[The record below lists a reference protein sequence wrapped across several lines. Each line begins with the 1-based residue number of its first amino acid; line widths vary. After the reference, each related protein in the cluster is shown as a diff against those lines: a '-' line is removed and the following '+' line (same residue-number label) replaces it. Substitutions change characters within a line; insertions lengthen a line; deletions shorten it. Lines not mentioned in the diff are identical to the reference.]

1 MRYRAE
7 IVFVFVPH
15 IFYPYRSPRQYD
27 QRTKIMSFSLNSLN
41 EEQLKPV
48 MQTEGAVLV
57 TAGAGSGKTRLLTHR
72 IAHIIED
79 LGVPPY
85 NVLAITFTNK
95 AANEMRER
103 LNGMMD
109 EDAADIWVFTF
120 HALCVRILRK
130 FIKNLGGYTSS
141 FSIYGEQEKEHCVKR
156 ILKGMQLEEDMTKL
170 VIASISDAKNMG
182 MGPDEYAKVCSWR
195 ENIDVI
201 AKAYFEYEKELRKS
215 NSLDYD
221 DLLNKALYL
230 LKTNDEA
237 RDYYQNK
244 FRYIHVDEFQDTNK
258 VQYDIVKI
266 LAAKHGNV
274 FVVGDEDQSIYGWRG
289 ANFANIFDFQ
299 KDFPNVKTYKL
310 EQNYRSTKNI
320 LALANKIIA
329 NNTERLD
336 KKLWTENADGA
347 DVKYYAARSD
357 GDEADFV
364 VQTIHNLKKT
374 YNYKLSDFAILMRIN
389 ALSRTFEERFM
400 LYGVPHKI
408 YGGFKFYERK
418 EVKDILAYL
427 KIIGNHNDNEAI
439 ARVINFPK
447 RGIGDGTVQQ
457 LLNYAN
463 VNGTTLYDVIFGL
476 DKNEDLPAGVIKKV
490 LPFTNVL
497 QCIDNA
503 YNAYKSG
510 GTLFDL
516 TCYIIRAGGFREFYA
531 ENTEENEARK
541 NNIRELAHG
550 IEQFEQANPSAGLDE
565 YLQQISLYSDL
576 DEMDEAGDCVNI
588 ATIHSAKGLEFK
600 VVFVVGLEDGIFPDS
615 RKAESKGEMEEE
627 RRLMYVA
634 VTRAKER
641 LYLTRA
647 KSRFRFGERKDA
659 MPSEFLRES
668 GFEDEKPKESAYSHY
683 SGRYDS
689 YRGER
694 SYSSYGDSYN
704 REEVPV
710 YSSQPK
716 EKKTVTTK
724 ITAPEKKP
732 QKDLSKFGA
741 GCKVRHKKF
750 GEGTVVSLDAS
761 GEPYVE
767 VEFNGIGKLKL
778 LLAYAPLE
786 PIES

>member
-1 MRYRAE
+1 
-7 IVFVFVPH
+7 
-15 IFYPYRSPRQYD
+15 
-27 QRTKIMSFSLNSLN
+27 MSFSLNSLN
-41 EEQLKPV
+41 EEQYNAV
-48 MQTEGAVLV
+48 TQTEGAVLV
-57 TAGAGSGKTRLLTHR
+57 TAGAGSGKTRVLTTR
-72 IAHIIED
+72 IAHILCE
-79 LGVPPY
+79 LNVKPY
-85 NVLAITFTNK
+85 EVLAITFTNK
-95 AANEMRER
+95 AANEMRSR
-103 LNGMMD
+103 LYEMGAPAKD
-109 EDAADIWVFTF
+109 VWGFTF
-120 HALCVRILRK
+120 HGFCLKILRK
-130 FIKNLGGYTSS
+130 FIDKLPNYNSNFSIFAEQEREHCIKRIVKELDLDDQEIKNL
-141 FSIYGEQEKEHCVKR
+141 IYNISRAKSWGIEPFDFKTQYNYIDNVDTVACVY
-156 ILKGMQLEEDMTKL
+156 E
-170 VIASISDAKNMG
+170 
-182 MGPDEYAKVCSWR
+182 
-195 ENIDVI
+195 
-201 AKAYFEYEKELRKS
+201 AYNKELQKQ
-215 NSLDYD
+215 NALDFD
-221 DLLNKALYL
+221 DLLIKALYL
-230 LKTNDEA
+230 LKNDEEV
-237 RDYYQNK
+237 RTYYQTK
-244 FRYIHVDEFQDTNK
+244 FKYIHVDEFQDTNS
-258 VQYDIVKI
+258 VQYEMLKI
-266 LAAKHGNV
+266 ISAKNKNI
-274 FVVGDEDQSIYGWRG
+274 FVVGDEDQSIYSWRG
-289 ANFANIFDFQ
+289 AVINILSDFINTYN
-299 KDFPNVKTYKL
+299 PRIYKL
-310 EQNYRSTKNI
+310 EQNYRSTKKI

-336 KKLWTENADGA
+336 KRLWTENADGA

-364 VQTIHNLKKT
+364 VQTIYNLKKT

-400 LYGVPHKI
+400 QYGVPHKL

-457 LLNYAN
+457 LMNYAE
-463 VNGTTLYDVIFGL
+463 VNGKSLYDVIFTL
-476 DKNEDLPAGVIKKV
+476 DKNEDLPTGVIKKV

-503 YNAYKSG
+503 YKTGCS
-510 GTLFDL
+510 LFDL
-516 TCYIIRAGGFREFYA
+516 TCYIIRAGGFKEFYA
-531 ENTEENEARK
+531 ENTEDNEARK

-550 IEQFEQANPSAGLDE
+550 IEQFEQANPAAGLDE

-576 DEMDEAGDCVNI
+576 DEMDEAGDCVSI

-615 RKAESKGEMEEE
+615 RRAEDKTEKEEE

-634 VTRAKER
+634 ITRAKER

-659 MPSEFLRES
+659 MPSEFLREA

-694 SYSSYGDSYN
+694 SYSSYGSSYN
-704 REEVPV
+704 SEEVPV
-710 YSSQPK
+710 YTPQPK
-716 EKKTVTTK
+716 VNTKPVVTK

-732 QKDLSKFGA
+732 QKDLSKFAA
-741 GCKVRHKKF
+741 GCRVKHKKF
-750 GEGTVVSLDAS
+750 GVGTVVNLDTS
-761 GEPYVE
+761 GEPFAE
-767 VEFNGIGKLKL
+767 VEFDGIGRLKL

-786 PIES
+786 PLEN

>member
-57 TAGAGSGKTRLLTHR
+57 TAGAGSGKTRVLTFR
-72 IAHIIED
+72 IAYILNE
-79 LGVPPY
+79 LKVKPY
-85 NVLAITFTNK
+85 EILAITFTNK
-95 AANEMRER
+95 AANELRER
-103 LNGMMD
+103 LYGMEAPAND
-109 EDAADIWVFTF
+109 VWGFTF
-120 HALCVRILRK
+120 HGFCLRILRK
-130 FIKNLGGYTSS
+130 FIYKLPNYNSN
-141 FSIYGEQEKEHCVKR
+141 FSIYAEQEKEHCIKR
-156 ILKGMQLEEDMTKL
+156 IAKEL
-170 VIASISDAKNMG
+170 SID
-182 MGPDEYAKVCSWR
+182 
-195 ENIDVI
+195 
-201 AKAYFEYEKELRKS
+201 EKEIKNLIYNISQAKS
-215 NSLDYD
+215 LGISPAEFKSRYSFIDDCDTIAHVYAIYDKELQRQNALDFD
-221 DLLNKALYL
+221 DLLIKALYL
-230 LKTNDEA
+230 LKNDEEV
-237 RDYYQNK
+237 RTYCQTRFK
-244 FRYIHVDEFQDTNK
+244 YIHVDEFQDTNS
-258 VQYDIVKI
+258 VQYEILKI
-266 LAAKHGNV
+266 LAAKNKNI
-274 FVVGDEDQSIYGWRG
+274 FVVGDEDQSIYSWRG
-289 ANFANIFDFQ
+289 AVINILADFINTYN
-299 KDFPNVKTYKL
+299 PSIYKL
-310 EQNYRSTKNI
+310 EQNYRSTKKI

-439 ARVINFPK
+439 ARIINFPK

-550 IEQFEQANPSAGLDE
+550 IEQFEQTNPSAGLDE

-716 EKKTVTTK
+716 EKKAVTTK

>member
-7 IVFVFVPH
+7 IVFGFVPH
-15 IFYPYRSPRQYD
+15 IFYPYRSPQQYD

-57 TAGAGSGKTRLLTHR
+57 TAGAGSGKTRVLTFR
-72 IAHIIED
+72 IAYILNE
-79 LGVPPY
+79 LKVKPY
-85 NVLAITFTNK
+85 EILAITFTNK
-95 AANEMRER
+95 AANELRER
-103 LNGMMD
+103 LYGMEAPAND
-109 EDAADIWVFTF
+109 VWGFTF
-120 HALCVRILRK
+120 HGFCLRILRK
-130 FIKNLGGYTSS
+130 FIYKLPNYNSN
-141 FSIYGEQEKEHCVKR
+141 FSIYAEQEKEHCIKR
-156 ILKGMQLEEDMTKL
+156 IAKEL
-170 VIASISDAKNMG
+170 SID
-182 MGPDEYAKVCSWR
+182 
-195 ENIDVI
+195 
-201 AKAYFEYEKELRKS
+201 EKEIKNLIYNISQAKS
-215 NSLDYD
+215 LGISPAEFKSRYSFIDDCDTIAHVYAIYDKELQRQNALDFD
-221 DLLNKALYL
+221 DLLIKALYL
-230 LKTNDEA
+230 LKNDEEV
-237 RDYYQNK
+237 RTYCQTRFK
-244 FRYIHVDEFQDTNK
+244 YIHVDEFQDTNS
-258 VQYDIVKI
+258 VQYEILKI
-266 LAAKHGNV
+266 LAAKNKNI
-274 FVVGDEDQSIYGWRG
+274 FVVGDENQSIYSWRG
-289 ANFANIFDFQ
+289 AVINILADFINTYN
-299 KDFPNVKTYKL
+299 PSIYKL

-516 TCYIIRAGGFREFYA
+516 TCYIIRAGGFKEFYA

-600 VVFVVGLEDGIFPDS
+600 VVFVVGLEDGVFPDS

-659 MPSEFLRES
+659 MPSEFLREC
-668 GFEDEKPKESAYSHY
+668 GFEDEKPKESVYSNY

-710 YSSQPK
+710 YSSQPR

>member
-1 MRYRAE
+1 
-7 IVFVFVPH
+7 
-15 IFYPYRSPRQYD
+15 
-27 QRTKIMSFSLNSLN
+27 MSFSLNSLN
-41 EEQLKPV
+41 EEQYNAV
-48 MQTEGAVLV
+48 TQTEGAVLV
-57 TAGAGSGKTRLLTHR
+57 TAGAGSGKTRVLTTR
-72 IAHIIED
+72 IAHILCE
-79 LGVPPY
+79 LNVKPY
-85 NVLAITFTNK
+85 EVLAITFTNK
-95 AANEMRER
+95 AANEMRSR
-103 LNGMMD
+103 LYEMGAPAKD
-109 EDAADIWVFTF
+109 VWGFTF
-120 HALCVRILRK
+120 HGFCLKILRK
-130 FIKNLGGYTSS
+130 FIDKLPNYNSNFSIFAEQEREHCIKRIVKELDLDDQEIKNL
-141 FSIYGEQEKEHCVKR
+141 IYNISRAKSWGIEPFDFKTQYNYIDNVDTVACVY
-156 ILKGMQLEEDMTKL
+156 E
-170 VIASISDAKNMG
+170 
-182 MGPDEYAKVCSWR
+182 
-195 ENIDVI
+195 
-201 AKAYFEYEKELRKS
+201 AYNKELQKQ
-215 NSLDYD
+215 NALDFD
-221 DLLNKALYL
+221 DLLIKALYL
-230 LKTNDEA
+230 LKNDEEV
-237 RDYYQNK
+237 RTYYQTK
-244 FRYIHVDEFQDTNK
+244 FKYIHVDEFQDTNS
-258 VQYDIVKI
+258 VQYEMLKI
-266 LAAKHGNV
+266 IAAKNKNI
-274 FVVGDEDQSIYGWRG
+274 FVVGDEDQSIYSWRG
-289 ANFANIFDFQ
+289 AVINILSDFINTYN
-299 KDFPNVKTYKL
+299 PRIYKL
-310 EQNYRSTKNI
+310 EQNYRSTKKI

-336 KKLWTENADGA
+336 KRLWTENADGA

-364 VQTIHNLKKT
+364 VQTIYNLKKT

-400 LYGVPHKI
+400 QYGVPHKL

-457 LLNYAN
+457 LMNYAE
-463 VNGTTLYDVIFGL
+463 VNGKSLYDVIFTL
-476 DKNEDLPAGVIKKV
+476 DKNEDLPTGVIKKV

-503 YNAYKSG
+503 YKTGCS
-510 GTLFDL
+510 LFDL
-516 TCYIIRAGGFREFYA
+516 TCYIIRAGGFKEFYA
-531 ENTEENEARK
+531 ENTEDNEARK

-550 IEQFEQANPSAGLDE
+550 IEQFEQANPAAGLDE

-576 DEMDEAGDCVNI
+576 DDMDEAGDCVSI

-615 RKAESKGEMEEE
+615 RRAEDKTEKEEE

-634 VTRAKER
+634 ITRAKER

-659 MPSEFLRES
+659 MPSEFLREA

-694 SYSSYGDSYN
+694 SYSSYGSSYN
-704 REEVPV
+704 SEEVPV
-710 YSSQPK
+710 YTPQPK
-716 EKKTVTTK
+716 VNTKPVVTK

-732 QKDLSKFGA
+732 QKDLSKFA
-741 GCKVRHKKF
+741 VGCRVKHKKF
-750 GEGTVVSLDAS
+750 GVGTVVNLDTS
-761 GEPYVE
+761 GEPFAE
-767 VEFNGIGKLKL
+767 VEFDGIGRLKL

-786 PIES
+786 PLEN

>member
-7 IVFVFVPH
+7 IVFGFVPH

-27 QRTKIMSFSLNSLN
+27 QRIKIMSFSLNSLN

-57 TAGAGSGKTRLLTHR
+57 TAGAGSGKTRVLTSR
-72 IAHIIED
+72 IAYILNE
-79 LGVPPY
+79 LKVKPY
-85 NVLAITFTNK
+85 EILAITFTNK
-95 AANEMRER
+95 AANELRER
-103 LNGMMD
+103 LCGMEAPAND
-109 EDAADIWVFTF
+109 VWGFTF
-120 HALCVRILRK
+120 HGFCLRILRK
-130 FIKNLGGYTSS
+130 FIYKLPNYNSN
-141 FSIYGEQEKEHCVKR
+141 FSIYAEQEKEHCIKR
-156 ILKGMQLEEDMTKL
+156 IAKEL
-170 VIASISDAKNMG
+170 SID
-182 MGPDEYAKVCSWR
+182 
-195 ENIDVI
+195 
-201 AKAYFEYEKELRKS
+201 EKEIKNLIYNISQAKS
-215 NSLDYD
+215 LGISPAEFKSRYSFIDDCDTVAHVYAIYDKELQRQNALDFD
-221 DLLNKALYL
+221 DLLIKALYL
-230 LKTNDEA
+230 LKNDEEV
-237 RDYYQNK
+237 RTYCQTRFK
-244 FRYIHVDEFQDTNK
+244 YIHVDEFQDTNS
-258 VQYDIVKI
+258 VQYEILKI
-266 LAAKHGNV
+266 LAAKNKNI
-274 FVVGDEDQSIYGWRG
+274 FVVGDEDQSIYSWRG
-289 ANFANIFDFQ
+289 AVINILADFINTYN
-299 KDFPNVKTYKL
+299 PSIYKL
-310 EQNYRSTKNI
+310 EQNYRSTKKI

-329 NNTERLD
+329 NNTERLE

-516 TCYIIRAGGFREFYA
+516 TCYIIRAGGFKEFYA

-600 VVFVVGLEDGIFPDS
+600 VVFVVGLEDGVFPDS

-659 MPSEFLRES
+659 MPSEFLREC
-668 GFEDEKPKESAYSHY
+668 GFEDEKPKESAYTHY

-710 YSSQPK
+710 YSSQPR

>member
-57 TAGAGSGKTRLLTHR
+57 TAGAGSGKTRVLTSR
-72 IAHIIED
+72 IAYILNE
-79 LGVPPY
+79 LKVKPY
-85 NVLAITFTNK
+85 EILAITFTNK
-95 AANEMRER
+95 AANELRER
-103 LNGMMD
+103 LYGMEAPAND
-109 EDAADIWVFTF
+109 VWGFTF
-120 HALCVRILRK
+120 HGFCLRILRK
-130 FIKNLGGYTSS
+130 FIYKLPNYNSN
-141 FSIYGEQEKEHCVKR
+141 FSIYAEQEKEHCIKR
-156 ILKGMQLEEDMTKL
+156 IAKEL
-170 VIASISDAKNMG
+170 SID
-182 MGPDEYAKVCSWR
+182 
-195 ENIDVI
+195 
-201 AKAYFEYEKELRKS
+201 EKEIKNLIYNISQAKS
-215 NSLDYD
+215 LGISPAEFKSRYSFIDDCDTIAHVYAIYDKELKRQNALDFD
-221 DLLNKALYL
+221 DLLIKALYL
-230 LKTNDEA
+230 LKNDEEV
-237 RDYYQNK
+237 RTYCQTRFK
-244 FRYIHVDEFQDTNK
+244 YIHVDEFQDTNS
-258 VQYDIVKI
+258 VQYEILKI
-266 LAAKHGNV
+266 LAAKNKNI
-274 FVVGDEDQSIYGWRG
+274 FVVGDEDQSIYSWRG
-289 ANFANIFDFQ
+289 AVINILADFINTYN
-299 KDFPNVKTYKL
+299 PSIYKL
-310 EQNYRSTKNI
+310 EQNYRSTKKI

>member
-1 MRYRAE
+1 
-7 IVFVFVPH
+7 
-15 IFYPYRSPRQYD
+15 
-27 QRTKIMSFSLNSLN
+27 MSFSLDTLN
-41 EEQLKPV
+41 EEQYNAV
-48 MQTEGAVLV
+48 TQTEGAVLV
-57 TAGAGSGKTRLLTHR
+57 TAGAGSGKTRVLTTR
-72 IAHIIED
+72 IAHILCE
-79 LGVPPY
+79 LNVKPY
-85 NVLAITFTNK
+85 EVLAITFTNK
-95 AANEMRER
+95 AANEMRSR
-103 LNGMMD
+103 LYEMGAPAKD
-109 EDAADIWVFTF
+109 VWGFTF
-120 HALCVRILRK
+120 HGFCVKILRK
-130 FIKNLGGYTSS
+130 FIDKLPNYNSNFSIFAEQEREHCIKRIVKELDLDDQEIKNL
-141 FSIYGEQEKEHCVKR
+141 IYNISRAKSWGIEPFDFKTQYNYIDNVDTVACVY
-156 ILKGMQLEEDMTKL
+156 E
-170 VIASISDAKNMG
+170 
-182 MGPDEYAKVCSWR
+182 
-195 ENIDVI
+195 
-201 AKAYFEYEKELRKS
+201 AYNKELQKQ
-215 NSLDYD
+215 NALDFD
-221 DLLNKALYL
+221 DLLIKALYL
-230 LKTNDEA
+230 LKNDEEV
-237 RDYYQNK
+237 RTYYQTK
-244 FRYIHVDEFQDTNK
+244 FKYIHVDEFQDTNS
-258 VQYDIVKI
+258 VQYEMLKI
-266 LAAKHGNV
+266 IAAKNKNI
-274 FVVGDEDQSIYGWRG
+274 FVVGDEDQSIYSWRG
-289 ANFANIFDFQ
+289 AVINILSDFINTYN
-299 KDFPNVKTYKL
+299 PRIYKL
-310 EQNYRSTKNI
+310 EQNYRSTKKI

-336 KKLWTENADGA
+336 KRLWTENADGA

-364 VQTIHNLKKT
+364 VQTIYNLKKT

-400 LYGVPHKI
+400 QYGVPHKL

-457 LLNYAN
+457 LMNYAE
-463 VNGTTLYDVIFGL
+463 VNGKSLYDVIFTL
-476 DKNEDLPAGVIKKV
+476 DKNEDLPTGVIKKV

-503 YNAYKSG
+503 YKTGCS
-510 GTLFDL
+510 LFDL
-516 TCYIIRAGGFREFYA
+516 TCYIIRAGGFKEFYA
-531 ENTEENEARK
+531 ENTEDNEARK

-550 IEQFEQANPSAGLDE
+550 IEQFEQANPAAGLDE

-576 DEMDEAGDCVNI
+576 DDMDEAGDCVSI

-615 RKAESKGEMEEE
+615 RRAEDKGEKEEE

-634 VTRAKER
+634 ITRAKER

-659 MPSEFLRES
+659 MPSEFLREA

-694 SYSSYGDSYN
+694 SYSSYGSSYN
-704 REEVPV
+704 SEEVPV
-710 YSSQPK
+710 YTPQPK
-716 EKKTVTTK
+716 VNTKPVVTK

-732 QKDLSKFGA
+732 QKDLSKFAA
-741 GCKVRHKKF
+741 GCRVKHKKF
-750 GEGTVVSLDAS
+750 GVGTVVNLDTS
-761 GEPYVE
+761 GEPFAE
-767 VEFNGIGKLKL
+767 VEFDGIGRLKL

-786 PIES
+786 PLEN

>member
-7 IVFVFVPH
+7 IVFGFVPH

-27 QRTKIMSFSLNSLN
+27 QRIKIMSFSLNSLN

-57 TAGAGSGKTRLLTHR
+57 TAGAGSGKTRVLTSR
-72 IAHIIED
+72 IAYILNE
-79 LGVPPY
+79 LKVKPY
-85 NVLAITFTNK
+85 EILAITFTNK
-95 AANEMRER
+95 AANELRER
-103 LNGMMD
+103 LYGMEAPAND
-109 EDAADIWVFTF
+109 VWGFTF
-120 HALCVRILRK
+120 HGFCLRILRK
-130 FIKNLGGYTSS
+130 FIYKLPNYNSN
-141 FSIYGEQEKEHCVKR
+141 FSIYAEQEKEHCIKR
-156 ILKGMQLEEDMTKL
+156 IAKEL
-170 VIASISDAKNMG
+170 SID
-182 MGPDEYAKVCSWR
+182 
-195 ENIDVI
+195 
-201 AKAYFEYEKELRKS
+201 EKEIKNLIYNISQAKS
-215 NSLDYD
+215 LGISPAEFKSRYSFIGDCDTVAHVYAIYDKELQRQNALDFD
-221 DLLNKALYL
+221 DLLIKALYL
-230 LKTNDEA
+230 LKNDEEV
-237 RDYYQNK
+237 RTYCQTRFK
-244 FRYIHVDEFQDTNK
+244 YIHVDEFQDTNS
-258 VQYDIVKI
+258 VQYEILKI
-266 LAAKHGNV
+266 LAAKNKNI
-274 FVVGDEDQSIYGWRG
+274 FVVGDEDQSIYSWRG
-289 ANFANIFDFQ
+289 AVINILADFINTYN
-299 KDFPNVKTYKL
+299 PSIYKL
-310 EQNYRSTKNI
+310 EQNYRSTKKI

-439 ARVINFPK
+439 ARIINFPK

-516 TCYIIRAGGFREFYA
+516 TCYIIRAGGFKEFYA

-600 VVFVVGLEDGIFPDS
+600 VVFVVGLEDGVFPDS

-659 MPSEFLRES
+659 MPSEFLREC

-716 EKKTVTTK
+716 AKKTVTTK

>member
-1 MRYRAE
+1 
-7 IVFVFVPH
+7 
-15 IFYPYRSPRQYD
+15 
-27 QRTKIMSFSLNSLN
+27 MSFSLDTLN
-41 EEQLKPV
+41 EEQYNAV
-48 MQTEGAVLV
+48 TQTEGAVLV
-57 TAGAGSGKTRLLTHR
+57 TAGAGSGKTRVLTTR
-72 IAHIIED
+72 IAHILCE
-79 LGVPPY
+79 LNVKPY
-85 NVLAITFTNK
+85 EVLAITFTNK
-95 AANEMRER
+95 AANEMRSR
-103 LNGMMD
+103 LYEMGAPAKD
-109 EDAADIWVFTF
+109 VWGFTF
-120 HALCVRILRK
+120 HGFCLKILRK
-130 FIKNLGGYTSS
+130 FIDKLPNYNSNFSIFAEQEREHCIKRIVKELDLDDQEIKNL
-141 FSIYGEQEKEHCVKR
+141 IYNISRAKSWGIEPFDFKTQYNYIDNVDTVACVY
-156 ILKGMQLEEDMTKL
+156 E
-170 VIASISDAKNMG
+170 
-182 MGPDEYAKVCSWR
+182 
-195 ENIDVI
+195 
-201 AKAYFEYEKELRKS
+201 AYNKELQKQ
-215 NSLDYD
+215 NALDFD
-221 DLLNKALYL
+221 DLLIKALYL
-230 LKTNDEA
+230 LKNDEEV
-237 RDYYQNK
+237 RTYYQTK
-244 FRYIHVDEFQDTNK
+244 FKYIHVDEFQDTNS
-258 VQYDIVKI
+258 VQYEMLKI
-266 LAAKHGNV
+266 IAAKNKNI
-274 FVVGDEDQSIYGWRG
+274 FVVGDEDQSIYSWRG
-289 ANFANIFDFQ
+289 AVINILSDFINTYN
-299 KDFPNVKTYKL
+299 PRIYKL
-310 EQNYRSTKNI
+310 EQNYRSTKKI

-336 KKLWTENADGA
+336 KRLWTENADGA

-364 VQTIHNLKKT
+364 VQTIYNLKKT

-400 LYGVPHKI
+400 QYGVPHKL

-457 LLNYAN
+457 LMNYAE
-463 VNGTTLYDVIFGL
+463 VNGKSLYDVIFTL
-476 DKNEDLPAGVIKKV
+476 DKNEDLPTGVIKKV

-503 YNAYKSG
+503 YKTGCS
-510 GTLFDL
+510 LFDL
-516 TCYIIRAGGFREFYA
+516 TCYIIRAGGFKEFYA
-531 ENTEENEARK
+531 ENTEDNEARK

-550 IEQFEQANPSAGLDE
+550 IEQFEQANPAAGLDE

-576 DEMDEAGDCVNI
+576 DDMDDAGNCVSI

-615 RKAESKGEMEEE
+615 RRAEDKGEKEEE

-634 VTRAKER
+634 ITRAKER

-659 MPSEFLRES
+659 MPSEFLREA

-694 SYSSYGDSYN
+694 SYSSYGSSYN
-704 REEVPV
+704 SEEVPV
-710 YSSQPK
+710 YTPQPK
-716 EKKTVTTK
+716 VNTKPVVTK

-732 QKDLSKFGA
+732 QKDLSKFA
-741 GCKVRHKKF
+741 VGCRVKHKKF
-750 GEGTVVSLDAS
+750 GVGTVVNLDTS
-761 GEPYVE
+761 GEPFAE
-767 VEFNGIGKLKL
+767 VEFDGIGRLKL

-786 PIES
+786 PLEN

>member
-1 MRYRAE
+1 MRYRDE
-7 IVFVFVPH
+7 GVFGFVCR
-15 IFYPYRSPRQYD
+15 IFFIRSAAAKYYLRI
-27 QRTKIMSFSLNSLN
+27 KIMSFSLDSLN

-79 LGVPPY
+79 LGVPAY

-103 LNGMMD
+103 LDKMLGD
-109 EDAADIWVFTF
+109 DAADVWVFTF

-130 FIKNLGGYTSS
+130 FIKNLGGYTSG
-141 FSIYGEQEKEHCVKR
+141 FSIYGEQEKEHCIKR
-156 ILKGMQLEEDMTKL
+156 ILKDMQLEEDITKE
-170 VIASISDAKNMG
+170 VIAAISDAKNQG
-182 MGPDEYAKVCSWR
+182 KNPDEYAKIYSWR
-195 ENIDVI
+195 DNIDVI
-201 AKAYFEYEKELRKS
+201 AKAYFEYEKELKKS
-215 NSLDYD
+215 NALDYD

-237 RDYYQNK
+237 REYYQSK

-258 VQYDIVKI
+258 VQYDIIKI
-266 LAAKHGNV
+266 LAAKHGNI

-289 ANFANIFDFQ
+289 ANFTNIFDFQ
-299 KDFPNVKTYKL
+299 TDFSGVSTYKL
-310 EQNYRSTKNI
+310 EQNYRSTKKI

-336 KKLWTENADGA
+336 KRLWTENADGA
-347 DVKYYAARSD
+347 EVKYYAARSD

-364 VQTIHNLKKT
+364 VQTIYNLQKT
-374 YNYKLSDFAILMRIN
+374 YGYKLSDFAILMRIN

-439 ARVINFPK
+439 ARIINFPK
-447 RGIGDGTVQQ
+447 RGIGDGTVRQ
-457 LLNYAN
+457 LINYAN
-463 VNGTTLYDVIFGL
+463 VNATTLYDVIFTL
-476 DKNEDLPAGVIKKV
+476 DKNEDLPSSVVKKV

-503 YNAYKSG
+503 YKSG

-516 TCYIIRAGGFREFYA
+516 TCYIIKVAGFKEFYA
-531 ENTEENEARK
+531 ENTEDNETRK

-576 DEMDEAGDCVNI
+576 DEMEEAGDCVSI

-600 VVFVVGLEDGIFPDS
+600 VVFVVGLEEGIFPDS
-615 RKAESKGEMEEE
+615 RRAESKGEMEEE

-704 REEVPV
+704 REEVPA
-710 YSSQPK
+710 YSSQSKSQTKP
-716 EKKTVTTK
+716 VTTK

-732 QKDLSKFGA
+732 QKDLSKLSP

-750 GEGTVVSLDAS
+750 GEGTVINLDAS
-761 GEPYVE
+761 GEPFAE
-767 VEFNGIGKLKL
+767 VEFDGIGRLKL

-786 PIES
+786 PLEN

>member
-1 MRYRAE
+1 
-7 IVFVFVPH
+7 
-15 IFYPYRSPRQYD
+15 
-27 QRTKIMSFSLNSLN
+27 MSFSLNSLN
-41 EEQLKPV
+41 EEQYNAV
-48 MQTEGAVLV
+48 TQTEGAVLV
-57 TAGAGSGKTRLLTHR
+57 TAGAGSGKTRVLTTR
-72 IAHIIED
+72 IAHILCE
-79 LGVPPY
+79 LNVKPY
-85 NVLAITFTNK
+85 EVLAITFTNK
-95 AANEMRER
+95 AANEMRSR
-103 LNGMMD
+103 LYEMGAPAKD
-109 EDAADIWVFTF
+109 VWGFTF
-120 HALCVRILRK
+120 HGFCLKILRK
-130 FIKNLGGYTSS
+130 FIDKLPNYNSNFSIFAEQEREHCIKRIVKELDLDDQEIKNL
-141 FSIYGEQEKEHCVKR
+141 IYNISRAKSWGIEPFDFKTQYNYIDNVDTVACVY
-156 ILKGMQLEEDMTKL
+156 E
-170 VIASISDAKNMG
+170 
-182 MGPDEYAKVCSWR
+182 
-195 ENIDVI
+195 
-201 AKAYFEYEKELRKS
+201 AYNKELQKQ
-215 NSLDYD
+215 NALDFD
-221 DLLNKALYL
+221 DLLIKALYL
-230 LKTNDEA
+230 LKNDEEV
-237 RDYYQNK
+237 RTYYQTK
-244 FRYIHVDEFQDTNK
+244 FKYIHVDEFQDTNS
-258 VQYDIVKI
+258 VQYEMLKI
-266 LAAKHGNV
+266 IAAKNKNI
-274 FVVGDEDQSIYGWRG
+274 FVVGDEDQSIYSWRG
-289 ANFANIFDFQ
+289 AVINILSDFINTYN
-299 KDFPNVKTYKL
+299 PRIYKL
-310 EQNYRSTKNI
+310 EQNYRSTKKI

-336 KKLWTENADGA
+336 KRLWTENADGA

-364 VQTIHNLKKT
+364 VQTIYNLKKT

-400 LYGVPHKI
+400 QYGVPHKL

-457 LLNYAN
+457 LMNYAE
-463 VNGTTLYDVIFGL
+463 VNGKSLYDVIFTL
-476 DKNEDLPAGVIKKV
+476 DKNEDLPTGVIKKV

-503 YNAYKSG
+503 YKTGCS
-510 GTLFDL
+510 LFDL
-516 TCYIIRAGGFREFYA
+516 TCYIIRAGGFKEFYA
-531 ENTEENEARK
+531 ENTEDNEARK

-550 IEQFEQANPSAGLDE
+550 IEQFEQANPAAGLDE

-576 DEMDEAGDCVNI
+576 DDMDEAGDCVSI

-615 RKAESKGEMEEE
+615 RRAEDKGEKEEE

-634 VTRAKER
+634 ITRAKER

-659 MPSEFLRES
+659 MPSEFLREA

-694 SYSSYGDSYN
+694 SYSSYGSSYN
-704 REEVPV
+704 SEEVPV
-710 YSSQPK
+710 YTLQPK
-716 EKKTVTTK
+716 VNTKPVVTK

-732 QKDLSKFGA
+732 QKDLSKFAA
-741 GCKVRHKKF
+741 GCRVKHKKF
-750 GEGTVVSLDAS
+750 GVGTVVNLDTS
-761 GEPYVE
+761 GEPFAE
-767 VEFNGIGKLKL
+767 VEFDGIGRLKL

-786 PIES
+786 PLEN

>member
-1 MRYRAE
+1 
-7 IVFVFVPH
+7 
-15 IFYPYRSPRQYD
+15 
-27 QRTKIMSFSLNSLN
+27 MSFSLNSLN
-41 EEQLKPV
+41 EEQYNAV
-48 MQTEGAVLV
+48 TQTEGAVLV
-57 TAGAGSGKTRLLTHR
+57 TAGAGSGKTRVLTTR
-72 IAHIIED
+72 IAHILCE
-79 LGVPPY
+79 LNVKPY
-85 NVLAITFTNK
+85 EVLAITFTNK
-95 AANEMRER
+95 AANEMRSR
-103 LNGMMD
+103 LYEMGAPAKD
-109 EDAADIWVFTF
+109 VWGFTF
-120 HALCVRILRK
+120 HGFCLKILRK
-130 FIKNLGGYTSS
+130 FIDKLPNYNSNFSIFAEQEREHCIKRIVKELDLDDQEIKNL
-141 FSIYGEQEKEHCVKR
+141 IYNISRAKSWGMEPFDFKTQYNYIDNVDTVACVY
-156 ILKGMQLEEDMTKL
+156 E
-170 VIASISDAKNMG
+170 
-182 MGPDEYAKVCSWR
+182 
-195 ENIDVI
+195 
-201 AKAYFEYEKELRKS
+201 AYNKELQKQ
-215 NSLDYD
+215 NALDFD
-221 DLLNKALYL
+221 DLLIKALYL
-230 LKTNDEA
+230 LKNDEEV
-237 RDYYQNK
+237 RTYYQTK
-244 FRYIHVDEFQDTNK
+244 FKYIHVDEFQDTNS
-258 VQYDIVKI
+258 VQYEMLKI
-266 LAAKHGNV
+266 IATKNKNI
-274 FVVGDEDQSIYGWRG
+274 FVVGDEDQSIYSWRG
-289 ANFANIFDFQ
+289 AVINILSDFINTYN
-299 KDFPNVKTYKL
+299 PRIYKL
-310 EQNYRSTKNI
+310 EQNYRSTKKI

-336 KKLWTENADGA
+336 KRLWTENADGA

-364 VQTIHNLKKT
+364 VQTIYNLKKT

-400 LYGVPHKI
+400 QYGVPHKL

-457 LLNYAN
+457 LMNYAE
-463 VNGTTLYDVIFGL
+463 VNGKSLYDVIFTL
-476 DKNEDLPAGVIKKV
+476 DKNEDLPTGVIKKV

-503 YNAYKSG
+503 YKTGCS
-510 GTLFDL
+510 LFDL
-516 TCYIIRAGGFREFYA
+516 TCYIIRAGGFKEFYA
-531 ENTEENEARK
+531 ENTEDNEARK

-550 IEQFEQANPSAGLDE
+550 IEQFEQANPTAGLDE

-576 DEMDEAGDCVNI
+576 DEMDEAGDCVSI

-615 RKAESKGEMEEE
+615 RRAEDKTEKEEE

-634 VTRAKER
+634 ITRAKER

-659 MPSEFLRES
+659 MPSEFLREA

-694 SYSSYGDSYN
+694 SYSSYGSSYDS
-704 REEVPV
+704 EEVPV
-710 YSSQPK
+710 YTPQPK
-716 EKKTVTTK
+716 VNTKPVVTK

-732 QKDLSKFGA
+732 QKDLSKFAA
-741 GCKVRHKKF
+741 GCRVKHKKF
-750 GEGTVVSLDAS
+750 GVGTVVNLDTS
-761 GEPYVE
+761 GEPFAE
-767 VEFNGIGKLKL
+767 VEFDGIGRLKL

-786 PIES
+786 PLEN

>member
-57 TAGAGSGKTRLLTHR
+57 TAGAGSGKTRVLTSR
-72 IAHIIED
+72 IAYILNE
-79 LGVPPY
+79 LKVKPY
-85 NVLAITFTNK
+85 EILAITFTNK
-95 AANEMRER
+95 AANELRER
-103 LNGMMD
+103 LYGMEAPAND
-109 EDAADIWVFTF
+109 VWGFTF
-120 HALCVRILRK
+120 HGFCLRILRK
-130 FIKNLGGYTSS
+130 FIYKLPNYNSN
-141 FSIYGEQEKEHCVKR
+141 FSIYAEQEKEHCIKR
-156 ILKGMQLEEDMTKL
+156 IAKEL
-170 VIASISDAKNMG
+170 SID
-182 MGPDEYAKVCSWR
+182 
-195 ENIDVI
+195 
-201 AKAYFEYEKELRKS
+201 EKEIKNLIYNISQAKS
-215 NSLDYD
+215 LGISPAEFKSRYSFIDDCDTIAHVYAIYDKELQRQNALDFD
-221 DLLNKALYL
+221 DLLIKALYL
-230 LKTNDEA
+230 LKNDEEV
-237 RDYYQNK
+237 RTYCQTRFK
-244 FRYIHVDEFQDTNK
+244 YIHVDEFQDTNS
-258 VQYDIVKI
+258 VQYEILKI
-266 LAAKHGNV
+266 LAAKNKNI
-274 FVVGDEDQSIYGWRG
+274 FVVGDEDQSIYSWRG
-289 ANFANIFDFQ
+289 AVINILADFINTYN
-299 KDFPNVKTYKL
+299 PSIYKL
-310 EQNYRSTKNI
+310 EQNYRSTKKI

-503 YNAYKSG
+503 YNVYKSG

>member
-1 MRYRAE
+1 M
-7 IVFVFVPH
+7 
-15 IFYPYRSPRQYD
+15 
-27 QRTKIMSFSLNSLN
+27 
-41 EEQLKPV
+41 
-48 MQTEGAVLV
+48 
-57 TAGAGSGKTRLLTHR
+57 
-72 IAHIIED
+72 
-79 LGVPPY
+79 
-85 NVLAITFTNK
+85 
-95 AANEMRER
+95 
-103 LNGMMD
+103 
-109 EDAADIWVFTF
+109 
-120 HALCVRILRK
+120 
-130 FIKNLGGYTSS
+130 
-141 FSIYGEQEKEHCVKR
+141 
-156 ILKGMQLEEDMTKL
+156 
-170 VIASISDAKNMG
+170 
-182 MGPDEYAKVCSWR
+182 
-195 ENIDVI
+195 
-201 AKAYFEYEKELRKS
+201 
-215 NSLDYD
+215 
-221 DLLNKALYL
+221 
-230 LKTNDEA
+230 
-237 RDYYQNK
+237 
-244 FRYIHVDEFQDTNK
+244 
-258 VQYDIVKI
+258 
-266 LAAKHGNV
+266 
-274 FVVGDEDQSIYGWRG
+274 
-289 ANFANIFDFQ
+289 
-299 KDFPNVKTYKL
+299 
-310 EQNYRSTKNI
+310 
-320 LALANKIIA
+320 
-329 NNTERLD
+329 
-336 KKLWTENADGA
+336 
-347 DVKYYAARSD
+347 KYYAARSD

-550 IEQFEQANPSAGLDE
+550 IEQFEQANLSAGLDE

>member
-1 MRYRAE
+1 MLYRAE
-7 IVFVFVPH
+7 IVFGFVPH
-15 IFYPYRSPRQYD
+15 IFYPYRSPQQYD

-57 TAGAGSGKTRLLTHR
+57 TAGAGSGKTRVLTFR
-72 IAHIIED
+72 IAYILNE
-79 LGVPPY
+79 LKVKPY
-85 NVLAITFTNK
+85 EILAITFTNK
-95 AANEMRER
+95 AANELRER
-103 LNGMMD
+103 LYGMEAPAND
-109 EDAADIWVFTF
+109 VWGFTF
-120 HALCVRILRK
+120 HGFCLRILRK
-130 FIKNLGGYTSS
+130 FIYKLPNYNSN
-141 FSIYGEQEKEHCVKR
+141 FSIYAEQEKEHCIKR
-156 ILKGMQLEEDMTKL
+156 IAKEL
-170 VIASISDAKNMG
+170 SID
-182 MGPDEYAKVCSWR
+182 
-195 ENIDVI
+195 
-201 AKAYFEYEKELRKS
+201 EKEIKNLIYNISQAKS
-215 NSLDYD
+215 LGISPAEFKSRYSFIDDCDTIAHVYAIYDKELQRQNALDFD
-221 DLLNKALYL
+221 DLLIKALYL
-230 LKTNDEA
+230 LKNDEEV
-237 RDYYQNK
+237 RTYCQTRFK
-244 FRYIHVDEFQDTNK
+244 YIHVDEFQDTNS
-258 VQYDIVKI
+258 VQYEILKI
-266 LAAKHGNV
+266 LAAKNKNI
-274 FVVGDEDQSIYGWRG
+274 FVVGDEDQSIYSWRG
-289 ANFANIFDFQ
+289 AVINILADFINTYN
-299 KDFPNVKTYKL
+299 PSIYKL

-550 IEQFEQANPSAGLDE
+550 IEQFEQTNPSAGLDE

>member
-1 MRYRAE
+1 
-7 IVFVFVPH
+7 
-15 IFYPYRSPRQYD
+15 
-27 QRTKIMSFSLNSLN
+27 MSFSLNSLN
-41 EEQLKPV
+41 EEQYNAV
-48 MQTEGAVLV
+48 TQTEGAVLV
-57 TAGAGSGKTRLLTHR
+57 TAGAGSGKTRVLTTR
-72 IAHIIED
+72 IAHILCE
-79 LGVPPY
+79 LNVKPY
-85 NVLAITFTNK
+85 EVLAITFTNK
-95 AANEMRER
+95 AANEMRSR
-103 LNGMMD
+103 LYEMGAPAKD
-109 EDAADIWVFTF
+109 VWGFTF
-120 HALCVRILRK
+120 HGFCLKILRK
-130 FIKNLGGYTSS
+130 FIDKLPNYNSNFSIFAEQEREHCIKRIVKELDLDDQEIKNL
-141 FSIYGEQEKEHCVKR
+141 IYNISRAKSWGIEPFDFKTQYNYIDNVDTVACVY
-156 ILKGMQLEEDMTKL
+156 E
-170 VIASISDAKNMG
+170 
-182 MGPDEYAKVCSWR
+182 
-195 ENIDVI
+195 
-201 AKAYFEYEKELRKS
+201 AYNKELQKQ
-215 NSLDYD
+215 NALDFD
-221 DLLNKALYL
+221 DLLIKALYL
-230 LKTNDEA
+230 LKNDEEV
-237 RDYYQNK
+237 RTYYQTK
-244 FRYIHVDEFQDTNK
+244 FKYIHVDEFQDTNS
-258 VQYDIVKI
+258 VQYEMLKI
-266 LAAKHGNV
+266 IAAKNKNI
-274 FVVGDEDQSIYGWRG
+274 FVVGDEDQSIYSWRG
-289 ANFANIFDFQ
+289 AVINILSDFINTYN
-299 KDFPNVKTYKL
+299 PRIYKL
-310 EQNYRSTKNI
+310 EQNYRSTKKI

-336 KKLWTENADGA
+336 KRLWTENADGA

-364 VQTIHNLKKT
+364 VQTIYNLKKT

-400 LYGVPHKI
+400 QYGVPHKL

-457 LLNYAN
+457 LMNYAE
-463 VNGTTLYDVIFGL
+463 VNGKSLYDVIFTL
-476 DKNEDLPAGVIKKV
+476 DKNEDLPTGVIKKV

-503 YNAYKSG
+503 YKTGCS
-510 GTLFDL
+510 LFDL
-516 TCYIIRAGGFREFYA
+516 TCYIIRAGGFKEFYA
-531 ENTEENEARK
+531 ENTEDNEARK

-550 IEQFEQANPSAGLDE
+550 IEQFEQANPAAGLDE

-576 DEMDEAGDCVNI
+576 DDMDEAGDCVSI

-615 RKAESKGEMEEE
+615 RRAEDKGEKEEE

-634 VTRAKER
+634 ITRAKER

-659 MPSEFLRES
+659 MPSEFLREA

-694 SYSSYGDSYN
+694 SYSSYGSSYN
-704 REEVPV
+704 SEEVPV
-710 YSSQPK
+710 YTPQPK
-716 EKKTVTTK
+716 VNTKPVVTK

-732 QKDLSKFGA
+732 QKDLSKFA
-741 GCKVRHKKF
+741 PRCRVKHKKF
-750 GEGTVVSLDAS
+750 GVGTVVNLDTS
-761 GEPYVE
+761 GEPFAE
-767 VEFNGIGKLKL
+767 VEFDGIGRLKL

-786 PIES
+786 PIEN

>member
-57 TAGAGSGKTRLLTHR
+57 TAGAGSGKTRVLTFR
-72 IAHIIED
+72 IAYILNE
-79 LGVPPY
+79 LKVKPY
-85 NVLAITFTNK
+85 EILAITFTNK
-95 AANEMRER
+95 AANELRER
-103 LNGMMD
+103 LYGMEAPAND
-109 EDAADIWVFTF
+109 VWGFTF
-120 HALCVRILRK
+120 HGFCLRILRK
-130 FIKNLGGYTSS
+130 FIYKLPNYNSN
-141 FSIYGEQEKEHCVKR
+141 FSIYAEQEKEHCIKR
-156 ILKGMQLEEDMTKL
+156 IAKEL
-170 VIASISDAKNMG
+170 SID
-182 MGPDEYAKVCSWR
+182 
-195 ENIDVI
+195 
-201 AKAYFEYEKELRKS
+201 EKEIKNLIYNISQAKS
-215 NSLDYD
+215 LGISPAEFKSRYSFIDDCDTIAHVYAIYDKELQRQNALDFD
-221 DLLNKALYL
+221 DLLIKALYL
-230 LKTNDEA
+230 LKNDEEV
-237 RDYYQNK
+237 RTYCQTRFK
-244 FRYIHVDEFQDTNK
+244 YIHVDEFQDTNS
-258 VQYDIVKI
+258 VQYEILKI
-266 LAAKHGNV
+266 LAAKNKNI
-274 FVVGDEDQSIYGWRG
+274 FVVGDEDQSIYSWRG
-289 ANFANIFDFQ
+289 AVINILADFINTYN
-299 KDFPNVKTYKL
+299 PSIYKL

-550 IEQFEQANPSAGLDE
+550 IEQFEQTNPSAGLDE

>member
-1 MRYRAE
+1 
-7 IVFVFVPH
+7 
-15 IFYPYRSPRQYD
+15 
-27 QRTKIMSFSLNSLN
+27 MSFSLDTLN

-103 LNGMMD
+103 LDKMLEG
-109 EDAADIWVFTF
+109 DATDIWVFTF

-130 FIKNLGGYTSS
+130 YIKNLGGYSSS

-156 ILKGMQLEEDMTKL
+156 ILKEMQLEEDVTKL
-170 VIASISDAKNMG
+170 VIASISDAKNQG
-182 MGPDEYAKVCSWR
+182 MLPDEYAKIYSWR
-195 ENIDVI
+195 DNIDVI
-201 AKAYFEYEKELRKS
+201 AKAYFEYEKELKKS
-215 NSLDYD
+215 NALDYD

-230 LKTNDEA
+230 LKTDDEA
-237 RDYYQNK
+237 REYYQNK
-244 FRYIHVDEFQDTNK
+244 FRYIHVDEFQDTNM
-258 VQYDIVKI
+258 VQYDIIKI
-266 LAAKHGNV
+266 LAAKHGNI

-289 ANFANIFDFQ
+289 ANFANIFNFKD
-299 KDFPNVKTYKL
+299 DFPKVSTYKL
-310 EQNYRSTKNI
+310 EQNYRSTKKI

-336 KKLWTENADGA
+336 KRLWTENADGA

-364 VQTIHNLKKT
+364 VQTIYNLKKT

-400 LYGVPHKI
+400 QYGVPHKL

-457 LLNYAN
+457 LMNYAE
-463 VNGTTLYDVIFGL
+463 VNGKSLYDVIFTL
-476 DKNEDLPAGVIKKV
+476 DKNEDLPTGVIKKV

-503 YNAYKSG
+503 YKTGCSI
-510 GTLFDL
+510 FDL
-516 TCYIIRAGGFREFYA
+516 TCYIIRAGGFKEFYA
-531 ENTEENEARK
+531 ENTEDNEARK

-550 IEQFEQANPSAGLDE
+550 IEQFEQANPTAGLDE

-576 DEMDEAGDCVNI
+576 DEMDEAGDCVSI

-615 RKAESKGEMEEE
+615 RRAEDKTEKEEE

-634 VTRAKER
+634 ITRAKER

-659 MPSEFLRES
+659 MPSEFLREA

-694 SYSSYGDSYN
+694 SYSSYGSSYDS
-704 REEVPV
+704 EEVPV
-710 YSSQPK
+710 YTPQPK
-716 EKKTVTTK
+716 VNTKPVVTK

-732 QKDLSKFGA
+732 QKDLSKFAA
-741 GCKVRHKKF
+741 GCRVKHKKF
-750 GEGTVVSLDAS
+750 GVGTVVNLDTS
-761 GEPYVE
+761 GEPFAE
-767 VEFNGIGKLKL
+767 VEFDGIGRLKL

-786 PIES
+786 PLEN